1 MCSYLGGKGDE
12 MKLGEKY
19 NLSTAIAMV
28 IGSVIG
34 SGVFFKA
41 ETVARITHGNGKTG
55 LLAWSVGGLSMMVCL
70 LSFSIIASET
80 KRCDGLQEIGEIT
93 AGEGYSYYL
102 GWFMATVYYPAL
114 TSVLSWL
121 SARYSLLAL
130 GTGES
135 SGGLCMLLAGLF
147 LIVSFAQNSLFPKLS
162 GNVQKIT
169 TVIKLI
175 PLILMIILGIRK
187 GLLSGNLH
195 TNMNPVYQSATGEN
209 TFFASVSAVMFA
221 YEGWI
226 AALSIGRELKNST
239 RNLPTALVLGGVS
252 VLLVYIFYY
261 LGIMGAASSE
271 TLLNYGSDG
280 IKIAFSNILGKVS
293 GLLLSFVAISCI
305 GALNGMMF
313 SLGRAVYSIAKNG
326 QGPSPGL
333 FSEVNPVSGM
343 PIASFSLGLVFSV
356 IWLFFLFGT
365 QISEYALFGDFGFD
379 ISEIP
384 VVTVYGM
391 YIPLF
396 FSFLKKWGRKI
407 SVLKR
412 ITVSMG
418 IIACIFT
425 AVCAIYAHFADI
437 TDYTLVFVA
446 IMLAGTLF
454 KKKAV

>member
-1 MCSYLGGKGDE
+1 
-12 MKLGEKY
+12 MKLSEKY
-19 NLSTAIAMV
+19 NLSTAVAMV

-41 ETVARITHGNGKTG
+41 ETVARITHGNGRTG
-55 LLAWSVGGLSMMVCL
+55 LLAWSVGGLSMMLCL

-80 KRCDGLQEIGEIT
+80 KKCDGLQEIGEIT
-93 AGEGYSYYL
+93 AGTGYSYYL

-121 SARYSLLAL
+121 SARYSLLAI
-130 GTGES
+130 GMEDS

-147 LIVSFAQNSLFPKLS
+147 LIVSFAQNALFPNLS

-169 TVIKLI
+169 TAIKLI

-187 GLLSGNLH
+187 GLLSGTLQNNMH
-195 TNMNPVYQSATGEN
+195 PVHQSGTNDN

-226 AALSIGRELKNST
+226 AALSIGRELKNS
-239 RNLPTALVLGGVS
+239 RKNLPLALVLGGIS
-252 VLLVYIFYY
+252 VLLVYVFYY
-261 LGIMGAASSE
+261 LGIMGAVSSDI
-271 TLLNYGSDG
+271 LLNYGSDG
-280 IKIAFSNILGKVS
+280 IKIAFTNILGKVS
-293 GLLLSFVAISCI
+293 GLLLAFVAISCI

-313 SLGRAVYSIAKNG
+313 SSGRAVYSIGKNG
-326 QGPSPGL
+326 QGPSPRL
-333 FSEVNPVSGM
+333 FSEINTVSGM
-343 PIASFSLGLVFSV
+343 PVASFSLGLVFSV
-356 IWLFFLFGT
+356 MWLFFLFGT
-365 QISEYALFGDFGFD
+365 QISENSLFGNFGFD

-407 SVLKR
+407 SPLKR
-412 ITVSMG
+412 ITVSIG

-425 AVCAIYAHFADI
+425 AVCAIYAHFADMA
-437 TDYTLVFVA
+437 DYILVFVA
-446 IMLAGTLF
+446 IMLAGSLF
-454 KKKAV
+454 RKKGM

>member
-1 MCSYLGGKGDE
+1 
-12 MKLGEKY
+12 MKLREKY

-41 ETVARITHGNGKTG
+41 ETVARITHGNGRTG

-70 LSFSIIASET
+70 LSFSIIVSET
-80 KRCDGLQEIGEIT
+80 KKCEGLQEIGEVT
-93 AGEGYSYYL
+93 AGERYSYYL

-121 SARYSLLAL
+121 SARYSLLAM
-130 GTGES
+130 GVGDS
-135 SGGLCMLLAGLF
+135 RGGLCMLLAGLF
-147 LIVSFAQNSLFPKLS
+147 LIVSFAQNSLFPNLS

-175 PLILMIILGIRK
+175 PLLLMIILGIGK
-187 GLLSGNLH
+187 GLLSGNLQ
-195 TNMNPVYQSATGEN
+195 TNMNPVYQSETSKN

-226 AALSIGRELKNST
+226 AALSIGRELKNS
-239 RNLPTALVLGGVS
+239 RKNLPIALVLGGIS
-252 VLLVYIFYY
+252 VLLVYVFYY
-261 LGIMGAASSE
+261 LGIMGAVSSE

-280 IKIAFSNILGKVS
+280 IKIAFSNILGKTS
-293 GLLLSFVAISCI
+293 ELLLAFVAISCI

-313 SLGRAVYSIAKNG
+313 SLGRAMYSIGKSE
-326 QGPSPGL
+326 QGPLPKL
-333 FSEVNPVSGM
+333 FSEINTVSGM
-343 PIASFSLGLVFSV
+343 PVASFSLGLVFSV
-356 IWLFFLFGT
+356 MWLFFLFGT
-365 QISEYALFGDFGFD
+365 QISEDALFGNFGFD

-418 IIACIFT
+418 IVACIFT
-425 AVCAIYAHFADI
+425 AVCAICAHFADM
-437 TDYTLVFVA
+437 TDYILVFVA
-446 IMLAGTLF
+446 IMLTGSLF
-454 KKKAV
+454 RKKAV

>member
-1 MCSYLGGKGDE
+1 
-12 MKLGEKY
+12 MKLREKY

-41 ETVARITHGNGKTG
+41 ETVARITHGNGRTG

-70 LSFSIIASET
+70 LSFSVIVSET
-80 KRCDGLQEIGEIT
+80 KKCEGLQEIGEVT
-93 AGEGYSYYL
+93 AGERYSYYL

-121 SARYSLLAL
+121 SARYSLLAM
-130 GTGES
+130 GVGDS
-135 SGGLCMLLAGLF
+135 RGGLCMLLAGLF
-147 LIVSFAQNSLFPKLS
+147 LIVSFAQNSLSPNLS

-175 PLILMIILGIRK
+175 PLLLMIILGIGK
-187 GLLSGNLH
+187 GLLSGNLQ
-195 TNMNPVYQSATGEN
+195 TNMNPMYQSETSKN

-226 AALSIGRELKNST
+226 AALSIGRELKNS
-239 RNLPTALVLGGVS
+239 RKNLPIALVLGGIS
-252 VLLVYIFYY
+252 VLLVYVFYY
-261 LGIMGAASSE
+261 LGIMGAVSSE

-280 IKIAFSNILGKVS
+280 IKIAFSNILGKTS
-293 GLLLSFVAISCI
+293 ELLLAFVAISCI

-313 SLGRAVYSIAKNG
+313 SLGRAMYSIGKSE
-326 QGPSPGL
+326 QGPSPKL
-333 FSEVNPVSGM
+333 FSEINTVSGM
-343 PIASFSLGLVFSV
+343 PIASFSSGLVFSV
-356 IWLFFLFGT
+356 MWLFFLFGT
-365 QISEYALFGDFGFD
+365 QISEDALFGNFGFD

-396 FSFLKKWGRKI
+396 FTFLKKWGRKI
-407 SVLKR
+407 SPLKR
-412 ITVSMG
+412 ITVCMG
-418 IIACIFT
+418 IVACIFT
-425 AVCAIYAHFADI
+425 AVCAICAHFADM
-437 TDYTLVFVA
+437 TDYILVFVA
-446 IMLAGTLF
+446 IMLAGSLF
-454 KKKAV
+454 RKKAV

>member
-1 MCSYLGGKGDE
+1 
-12 MKLGEKY
+12 MKLSEKY
-19 NLSTAIAMV
+19 NLSTAVAMV

-70 LSFSIIASET
+70 LSLSIIISET
-80 KRCDGLQEIGEIT
+80 KRCGGLQEIGEIT

-121 SARYSLLAL
+121 SARYSLLAI
-130 GTGES
+130 GMEDSG
-135 SGGLCMLLAGLF
+135 GGLCMLLAGLF
-147 LIVSFAQNSLFPKLS
+147 LIVSFAQNALFPNLS

-169 TVIKLI
+169 TAIKLI
-175 PLILMIILGIRK
+175 PLILMIILGIGK
-187 GLLSGNLH
+187 GILSGNLQ
-195 TNMNPVYQSATGEN
+195 TNMNPVYQSATNGN

-226 AALSIGRELKNST
+226 AALSIGRELKNSK
-239 RNLPTALVLGGVS
+239 RNLPLALVLGGIS
-252 VLLVYIFYY
+252 VLLVYVFYY
-261 LGIMGAASSE
+261 LGIMGAVSSDI
-271 TLLNYGSDG
+271 LLNYGSDG
-280 IKIAFSNILGKVS
+280 IKIAFTNILGKTS
-293 GLLLSFVAISCI
+293 GLLLVFVAISCV

-313 SLGRAVYSIAKNG
+313 SSGRAMYSIGKNG
-326 QGPSPGL
+326 QGPSPRL
-333 FSEVNPVSGM
+333 FSEINNVSGM
-343 PIASFSLGLVFSV
+343 PIASFSMGLVFSSL
-356 IWLFFLFGT
+356 WLFFLFGA
-365 QISEYALFGDFGFD
+365 QISEETLFGKFGFD

-396 FSFLKKWGRKI
+396 ILFLKKWGRKI
-407 SVLKR
+407 SPLKR

-418 IIACIFT
+418 IVACIFT
-425 AVCAIYAHFADI
+425 AVCAIYAHFTDM
-437 TDYTLVFVA
+437 TDYILVFVA
-446 IMLAGTLF
+446 IMLTGSLF
-454 KKKAV
+454 RKKAV

>member
-1 MCSYLGGKGDE
+1 
-12 MKLGEKY
+12 MKLSEKY
-19 NLSTAIAMV
+19 NLSTAVAMV

-70 LSFSIIASET
+70 LSFSIIVSET
-80 KRCDGLQEIGEIT
+80 KRCGGLQEIGEIT

-102 GWFMATVYYPAL
+102 SWFMATVYYPAL

-121 SARYSLLAL
+121 SARYTLLAI
-130 GTGES
+130 GMEDS

-147 LIVSFAQNSLFPKLS
+147 LIVSFAQNSLFPNLS
-162 GNVQKIT
+162 GSVQKIT

-175 PLILMIILGIRK
+175 PLILMIILGIGK
-187 GLLSGNLH
+187 GILSGNLQ
-195 TNMNPVYQSATGEN
+195 TNMNPVYQSATNGN

-226 AALSIGRELKNST
+226 AVLSIGRELKNSR
-239 RNLPTALVLGGVS
+239 RNLPIALVLGGVS
-252 VLLVYIFYY
+252 VLMVYVFYY
-261 LGIMGAASSE
+261 LGIMGAVSSDI
-271 TLLNYGSDG
+271 LLNYGSDG
-280 IKIAFSNILGKVS
+280 IKIAFSNVLGRLS
-293 GLLLSFVAISCI
+293 GLLLTFVAISCI

-313 SLGRAVYSIAKNG
+313 SLGRAMYSIGKNG
-326 QGPSPGL
+326 QGPSPKL
-333 FSEVNPVSGM
+333 FSEINTVSGM
-343 PIASFSLGLVFSV
+343 PVASFSLGLVFS
-356 IWLFFLFGT
+356 ILWLFFLFGT
-365 QISEYALFGDFGFD
+365 QISEESLFGTFGFD

-396 FSFLKKWGRKI
+396 FSFLKKWGTKI
-407 SVLKR
+407 SALKR

-418 IIACIFT
+418 IVACVFT
-425 AVCAIYAHFADI
+425 AVCAIYAHFTDI
-437 TDYTLVFVA
+437 TDYILVFVA
-446 IMLAGTLF
+446 IMLAGSLF

>member
-1 MCSYLGGKGDE
+1 
-12 MKLGEKY
+12 MKLREKY

-41 ETVARITHGNGKTG
+41 ETVARITHGNGRTG

-70 LSFSIIASET
+70 LSFSIIVSET
-80 KRCDGLQEIGEIT
+80 KKCEGLQEIGEVT
-93 AGEGYSYYL
+93 AGERYSYYL

-121 SARYSLLAL
+121 SARYSLLAM
-130 GTGES
+130 GVGDS
-135 SGGLCMLLAGLF
+135 RGGLCMLLAGLF
-147 LIVSFAQNSLFPKLS
+147 LIVSFAQNSLFPNLS

-175 PLILMIILGIRK
+175 PLLLMIILGIGK
-187 GLLSGNLH
+187 GLLSGNMQ
-195 TNMNPVYQSATGEN
+195 TTMNPVYQSDTSKN

-226 AALSIGRELKNST
+226 AALSIGRELKNS
-239 RNLPTALVLGGVS
+239 RKNLPIALVLGGIS
-252 VLLVYIFYY
+252 VLLVYVFYY
-261 LGIMGAASSE
+261 LGIMGAVSSE

-280 IKIAFSNILGKVS
+280 IKIAFSNILGKTS
-293 GLLLSFVAISCI
+293 ELLLAFVAISCI

-313 SLGRAVYSIAKNG
+313 SLGRAMYSIGKSE
-326 QGPSPGL
+326 QGPSPKL
-333 FSEVNPVSGM
+333 FSEINTVSGM
-343 PIASFSLGLVFSV
+343 PVASFSLGLVFSV
-356 IWLFFLFGT
+356 LWLLFLFGT
-365 QISEYALFGDFGFD
+365 QISEDALFGNFGFD

-418 IIACIFT
+418 IVACIFT
-425 AVCAIYAHFADI
+425 AVCAIYAHFTDM
-437 TDYTLVFVA
+437 TDYILVFVA
-446 IMLAGTLF
+446 IMLAGSLF
-454 KKKAV
+454 RKNQCKNKFLH

>member
-1 MCSYLGGKGDE
+1 
-12 MKLGEKY
+12 MKLCEKY
-19 NLSTAIAMV
+19 NLPTAISMV

-41 ETVARITHGNGKTG
+41 ETVARITHGDGKMG
-55 LLAWSVGGLSMMVCL
+55 LWAWSVGGLSMMVCL
-70 LSFSIIASET
+70 LSFSIIAYET
-80 KRCDGLQEIGEIT
+80 KRCGGLQEIGEIT
-93 AGEGYSYYL
+93 VGEGYSYYL

-121 SARYSLLAL
+121 SARYSLLAM
-130 GTGES
+130 GVGDS

-175 PLILMIILGIRK
+175 PLILMIVLGTRK
-187 GLLSGNLH
+187 GLFSGNLH
-195 TNMNPVYQSATGEN
+195 TNMNSVYWSGTIKN

-226 AALSIGRELKNST
+226 AALSIGRELKNS
-239 RNLPTALVLGGVS
+239 RKNLPLALVLGGVS
-252 VLLVYIFYY
+252 VLLVYVFYY
-261 LGIMGAASSE
+261 LGIMGAVSSE

-280 IKIAFSNILGKVS
+280 IKIAFSNILGKTS
-293 GLLLSFVAISCI
+293 GLLLAFVAISCI

-326 QGPSPGL
+326 QGPFPKL
-333 FSEVNPVSGM
+333 LSEINTVSGM
-343 PIASFSLGLVFSV
+343 PIASFSSGLVFSV
-356 IWLFFLFGT
+356 MWLFFLFGT
-365 QISEYALFGDFGFD
+365 QISEDALFGNFGFD

-396 FSFLKKWGRKI
+396 FTFLKKWGRKI
-407 SVLKR
+407 SPLKR
-412 ITVSMG
+412 ITVGMG
-418 IIACIFT
+418 IVACIFT
-425 AVCAIYAHFADI
+425 AVCAIYAHFADMA
-437 TDYTLVFVA
+437 DYILVFVA
-446 IMLAGTLF
+446 IMLAGSLF
-454 KKKAV
+454 RKKEV

>member
-1 MCSYLGGKGDE
+1 
-12 MKLGEKY
+12 MKLSEKY
-19 NLSTAIAMV
+19 NLSTAVAMV

-41 ETVARITHGNGKTG
+41 ETVARITHGNGRTG
-55 LLAWSVGGLSMMVCL
+55 LLAWSVGGLSMMACL

-93 AGEGYSYYL
+93 AGAGYSYYL
-102 GWFMATVYYPAL
+102 AWFMATVYYPAL

-121 SARYSLLAL
+121 SARYSLLAI
-130 GTGES
+130 GMEDS
-135 SGGLCMLLAGLF
+135 NGGLCMLLAGLF
-147 LIVSFAQNSLFPKLS
+147 LIVSFAQNALFPNLS
-162 GNVQKIT
+162 GKVQKIT
-169 TVIKLI
+169 TAIKLI

-187 GLLSGNLH
+187 GLLSGTLQNNMH
-195 TNMNPVYQSATGEN
+195 TVYQSGTNDN

-226 AALSIGRELKNST
+226 AALSIGRELKNS
-239 RNLPTALVLGGVS
+239 RKNLPIALVLGGVS
-252 VLLVYIFYY
+252 VLLVYVFYF
-261 LGIMGAASSE
+261 LGIMGAVSSDI
-271 TLLNYGSDG
+271 LLNYGSDG
-280 IKIAFSNILGKVS
+280 IKIAFTNILGKVS
-293 GLLLSFVAISCI
+293 GLLLAFVAISCI

-313 SLGRAVYSIAKNG
+313 SSGRAVYSIGKNG
-326 QGPSPGL
+326 QGPSPRL
-333 FSEVNPVSGM
+333 FSEINTVSGM

-356 IWLFFLFGT
+356 MWLFFLFGT
-365 QISEYALFGDFGFD
+365 QISENALFGKFGFD

-407 SVLKR
+407 SPLKR
-412 ITVSMG
+412 ITVGMG

-425 AVCAIYAHFADI
+425 AVCAIYAHFTDMADYI
-437 TDYTLVFVA
+437 LVFVA
-446 IMLAGTLF
+446 IMLAGSLF
-454 KKKAV
+454 RKKRM

>member
-1 MCSYLGGKGDE
+1 
-12 MKLGEKY
+12 MKLSEKY
-19 NLSTAIAMV
+19 NLSTAVAMV

-41 ETVARITHGNGKTG
+41 ETVARITHGNGRTG
-55 LLAWSVGGLSMMVCL
+55 LMAWSVGGLSMMICL
-70 LSFSIIASET
+70 LSFSIIVSET
-80 KRCDGLQEIGEIT
+80 KKCGGLQEIGEIT

-102 GWFMATVYYPAL
+102 GWFMATIYYPAL

-121 SARYSLLAL
+121 SARYTLLAM
-130 GTGES
+130 GMEDSG
-135 SGGLCMLLAGLF
+135 GGLCMLLAGLF
-147 LIVSFAQNSLFPKLS
+147 LIISFAQNSLFPNLS

-187 GLLSGNLH
+187 GLLSGNLQI
-195 TNMNPVYQSATGEN
+195 NMIPVYQSGTREN

-226 AALSIGRELKNST
+226 AALSIGRELKNSR
-239 RNLPTALVLGGVS
+239 RNLPIALVLGGVS

-261 LGIMGAASSE
+261 LGIMGAVSSSI
-271 TLLNYGSDG
+271 LLNYGSGG
-280 IKIAFSNILGKVS
+280 IKIAFSNILGKAS
-293 GLLLSFVAISCI
+293 GLLLAFVAISCI

-326 QGPSPGL
+326 QGPSPKL
-333 FSEVNPVSGM
+333 FSEINTVSGM
-343 PIASFSLGLVFSV
+343 PVASFSLGLVFSV
-356 IWLFFLFGT
+356 MWLFFLFGT
-365 QISEYALFGDFGFD
+365 QISEDSLFGNFGFD

-396 FSFLKKWGRKI
+396 FLFLKKWGRKI
-407 SVLKR
+407 SRLKR

-418 IIACIFT
+418 IVACVFT
-425 AVCAIYAHFADI
+425 AICAIYAHTADMS
-437 TDYTLVFVA
+437 DYILVFVA
-446 IMLAGTLF
+446 IMLAGSLF
-454 KKKAV
+454 RKKAV

>member
-1 MCSYLGGKGDE
+1 

>member
-1 MCSYLGGKGDE
+1 MRLC
-12 MKLGEKY
+12 EKY

-70 LSFSIIASET
+70 LSFSIIVSET
-80 KRCDGLQEIGEIT
+80 KRCDGLQEIGEVT
-93 AGEGYSYYL
+93 AGERYSYYL

-121 SARYSLLAL
+121 SARYSLLAM
-130 GTGES
+130 GQEDP
-135 SGGLCMLLAGLF
+135 SGGLCVLLAGLF
-147 LIVSFAQNSLFPKLS
+147 LIISFAQNSLFPNLS

-175 PLILMIILGIRK
+175 PLLLMIILGIGK
-187 GLLSGNLH
+187 GLLSGNLQ
-195 TNMNPVYQSATGEN
+195 TNMNPVYQSQAGEN

-226 AALSIGRELKNST
+226 AALSIGRELKNS
-239 RNLPTALVLGGVS
+239 RKNLPIALVLGGVS
-252 VLLVYIFYY
+252 VLLVYVFYY
-261 LGIMGAASSE
+261 LGIMGAVSSDI
-271 TLLNYGSDG
+271 LLNYGSDG

-293 GLLLSFVAISCI
+293 GLLLAFVAISCI

-313 SLGRAVYSIAKNG
+313 SLGRAMYSIGKNG
-326 QGPSPGL
+326 QGPSPKL
-333 FSEVNPVSGM
+333 FSEINTVSGM
-343 PIASFSLGLVFSV
+343 PMASFSLGLVFS
-356 IWLFFLFGT
+356 ILWLFFLFGT
-365 QISEYALFGDFGFD
+365 QISEDALFGNFGFD

-418 IIACIFT
+418 IVACIFT
-425 AVCAIYAHFADI
+425 AVCAIYAHFADM
-437 TDYTLVFVA
+437 TDYILAFVA
-446 IMLAGTLF
+446 IMLAGSLF
-454 KKKAV
+454 RKKAV